1 MPSLLCMSQSG
12 GIGLVSGNIYSGYT
26 FPYDVTLK
34 LTDTKGSRFIYIGLP
49 PLSGTHLSGFITTNV
64 TITSGGSLS
73 SGGLFD
79 GMELSE
85 GGSYGI
91 SKSRLMSGIESIRVG
106 VPAISSGIL
115 LFWEFFTFLLSIGIG
130 MLSSVC

>member
-12 GIGLVSGNIYSGYT
+12 GIGLVSGNIYSGVVPL
-26 FPYDVTLK
+26 FPHEITMK
-34 LTDTKGSRFIYIGLP
+34 LSTGAAGIVYIGLP

-79 GMELSE
+79 GMELSP
-85 GGSYGI
+85 GAIYSVDR
-91 SKSRLMSGIESIRVG
+91 SRMMSGIESIRIG
-106 VPAISSGIL
+106 VPAASSGSR
-115 LFWEFFTFLLSIGIG
+115 LFWEFF
-130 MLSSVC
+130 